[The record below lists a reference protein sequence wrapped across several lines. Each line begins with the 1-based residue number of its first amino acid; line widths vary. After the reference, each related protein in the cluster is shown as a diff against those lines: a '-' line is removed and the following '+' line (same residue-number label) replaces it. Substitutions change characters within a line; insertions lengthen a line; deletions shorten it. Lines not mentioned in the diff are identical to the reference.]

1 MRTET
6 ITTSSPVSKPIYKI
20 DGKFYYREAVLH
32 EGVFRNINNPEDTI
46 PISSKPTMQ
55 PWSME
60 DLQKI
65 YGKVK

>member
-1 MRTET
+1 METHEIRTPT
-6 ITTSSPVSKPIYKI
+6 NKGAVYKI